1 VFKGT
6 NQEQRKC
13 FDAWKVL
20 AEANARPAIFRNEG
34 MQTLTRLDPAPMPP
48 LPEIDE
54 EATEHAKQVLSISR
68 SLMIEVAE
76 AEELTLDDCRVIVAT
91 VADAVANACL

>member
-48 LPEIDE
+48 LPEIN
-54 EATEHAKQVLSISR
+54 ATEHANQVLSISR
-68 SLMIEVAE
+68 SLMIEVSE

-91 VADAVANACL
+91 VVEAVTSEGR

>member
-1 VFKGT
+1 
-6 NQEQRKC
+6 
-13 FDAWKVL
+13 
-20 AEANARPAIFRNEG
+20 
-34 MQTLTRLDPAPMPP
+34 MPP